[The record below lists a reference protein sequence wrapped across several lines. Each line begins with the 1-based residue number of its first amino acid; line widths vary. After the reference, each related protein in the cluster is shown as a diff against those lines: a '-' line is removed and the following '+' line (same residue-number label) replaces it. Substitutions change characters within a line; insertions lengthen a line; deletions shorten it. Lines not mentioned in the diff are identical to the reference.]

1 MTTTVSACKIVGA
14 TPEHPCFCSCHP
26 GKECMDCLCGRHK
39 LKSTP
44 THPPTETN
52 KAIIYHDYEMFG
64 GNREKAILRDGE
76 KCVKCS
82 IAREEHKKKYN
93 KDLVV
98 DHINGLGLS
107 VPREKKDNRLENL
120 QTLCSRCHGI
130 KESVDKDFSAM
141 GKVGGAIIKNKY
153 GKEYYQ
159 KMADHMNKKLKEGQ
173 MEKQMV
179 DNQEISLTK
188 NQYEVLTRMDSDYSY
203 GFNHFINESMDRKTV
218 KKTMHELRDLGLVEF
233 SRGLINDDGQSC
245 GSGYGI
251 KDWYVVQK
259 LLEKSMTTKV
269 KPTVEKWDS
278 LENKLLSVGC
288 EVEATCISEEEG
300 LKRIKALLSHSVQE
314 AKAERD
320 REWMMGMY
328 QMFGNSK
335 GGRVGMAILASL
347 KQEEEK

>member
-1 MTTTVSACKIVGA
+1 MT
-14 TPEHPCFCSCHP
+14 
-26 GKECMDCLCGRHK
+26 
-39 LKSTP
+39 

-52 KAIIYHDYEMFG
+52 KAIIYHDYEMFS

-76 KCVKCS
+76 KCVKCG
-82 IAREEHKKKYN
+82 IPRDEHKKRYN

-107 VPREKKDNRLENL
+107 VPRDKKDNRLDNL

-159 KMADHMNKKLKEGQ
+159 KMAEHMNKKLKEGQ
-173 MEKQMV
+173 MENQMV
-179 DNQEISLTK
+179 DNQEIDLTK

-233 SRGLINDDGQSC
+233 SRGLINDDGESC

-251 KDWYVVQK
+251 KDWYVVQT
-259 LLEKSMTTKV
+259 LLKKYEPPTS
-269 KPTVEKWDS
+269 PTVEKWEREFERLFSYEDDDKKYTDNFFPPDTKPREIKS
-278 LENKLLSVGC
+278 FIRDLLS
-288 EVEATCISEEEG
+288 
-300 LKRIKALLSHSVQE
+300 LSVQE

-320 REWMMGMY
+320 REIAV
-328 QMFGNSK
+328 
-335 GGRVGMAILASL
+335 RVESALFYGDNNPEILRNHLRDLLASL
-347 KQEEEK
+347 KQEEDK